1 MERAEKFGEKRIALR
16 YRFAD
21 SYTKPVQLIRCRCGM
36 KRPISAKMTQMGRHP
51 ALSALV
57 FLAMLTAAAAF
68 GAGLY
73 FQAGLGPVASA
84 IGGIAIF
91 LVMAAS
97 HVALTRS
104 VAESDTGQRLAAI
117 EAAFAHIAKDVE
129 RVSQAAAAGEE
140 VETLMKRVESIKPL
154 LEKVN
159 RIKTNIDAEAQ
170 LRQLAGQTERIDAR
184 LEALRS
190 QVNIESKER
199 HAELTA
205 EFQLLETLVKQL
217 AERVAVDAQNRA
229 VMNEFVSGN
238 APADKTAGEE
248 KTAFKAAADN
258 KRLEE
263 VPSEGMGLLLPEQ
276 DEVLREKQEDI
287 PRLDPGE
294 VESLMLEE
302 VRRSIEANKIELYL
316 QPIMI
321 IPQRRVRYYEA
332 LTRLKN
338 ESGRMILPNDYISV
352 AEGAGVMPV
361 IDNVMLFR
369 SVQVLRRLEKRSS
382 ARGVFCNISVHSL
395 LDPEFFHEFI
405 AFMEQNKELSDS
417 MFFEF
422 GQPVISSC
430 GAMERES
437 LAALA
442 SLGFRFSLDQVT
454 SLDVDFQ
461 ELHDMGFRTVKLSA
475 DLFLNGMAEA
485 GARIHAADMKNYL
498 ERFGIQLIVEKIE
511 DERTLVNVLDHNVKL
526 GQGYLFSEPRP
537 VRPEVFGAKEEAAA

>member
-1 MERAEKFGEKRIALR
+1 M
-16 YRFAD
+16 
-21 SYTKPVQLIRCRCGM
+21 
-36 KRPISAKMTQMGRHP
+36 
-51 ALSALV
+51 LSALV
-57 FLAMLTAAAAF
+57 LLAMLTAALAF

-73 FQAGLGPVASA
+73 FQAGLGPVASS

-91 LVMAAS
+91 LVIAAS
-97 HVALTRS
+97 HIALTRS
-104 VAESDTGQRLAAI
+104 LAESDTGQRLAAI
-117 EAAFAHIAKDVE
+117 EAAFVQIAEDVE
-129 RVSQAAAAGEE
+129 RVSQAAAAGEQ
-140 VETLMKRVESIKPL
+140 VEMLMKRVESVKPL

-159 RIKTNIDAEAQ
+159 RVKSNIDAEAQ
-170 LRQLAGQTERIDAR
+170 LRQLSGQTERIDGR

-217 AERVAVDAQNRA
+217 AERVAADAQNRA
-229 VMNEFVSGN
+229 VMHDFVSGPDAVEAAPGKKSAEAVAKE
-238 APADKTAGEE
+238 APAAKRRVDEE
-248 KTAFKAAADN
+248 A
-258 KRLEE
+258 
-263 VPSEGMGLLLPEQ
+263 SEATSLLLPKQ
-276 DEVLREKQEDI
+276 DEALRNEASQAELEDI
-287 PRLDPGE
+287 PRLDSGE

-338 ESGRMILPNDYISV
+338 ESGRVILPNDYISV

-369 SVQVLRRLEKRSS
+369 SVQVLRRLEKRSN

-405 AFMEQNKELSDS
+405 AFMEQNQELTDS

-422 GQPVISSC
+422 SQPVIANC

-442 SLGFRFSLDQVT
+442 ALGFRFSLDQVT
-454 SLDVDFQ
+454 NLDVDFQ
-461 ELHDMGFRTVKLSA
+461 ELHDMGFRTVKLTA
-475 DLFLNGMAEA
+475 DVFLNGMVEA
-485 GARIHAADMKNYL
+485 GARIHAVDMKSYL
-498 ERFGIQLIVEKIE
+498 ERFGIQLIIEKIE
-511 DERTLVNVLDHNVKL
+511 DERVLASVLDHNVKL

-537 VRPEVFGAKEEAAA
+537 VRPEVFGAKEDAAA

>member
-1 MERAEKFGEKRIALR
+1 
-16 YRFAD
+16 
-21 SYTKPVQLIRCRCGM
+21 
-36 KRPISAKMTQMGRHP
+36 MTQMGRHP

-57 FLAMLTAAAAF
+57 LLAMLTAAAAF

-91 LVMAAS
+91 LVIAAS

-117 EAAFAHIAKDVE
+117 EAAFAQIAGDVE
-129 RVSQAAAAGEE
+129 RVSRAAAAGEE
-140 VETLMKRVESIKPL
+140 VETLMKRVEGIKPL

-170 LRQLAGQTERIDAR
+170 LRQLSGQTERIDAR

-217 AERVAVDAQNRA
+217 AERVAADAQNRA
-229 VMNEFVSGN
+229 VMNEFVSGT
-238 APADKTAGEE
+238 APAETPAEKTAGEE

-263 VPSEGMGLLLPEQ
+263 VASEGTSLLMPEQ
-276 DEVLREKQEDI
+276 DEALRESQEGI

-338 ESGRMILPNDYISV
+338 ESGRMILPNDYITI

-442 SLGFRFSLDQVT
+442 ALGFRFSLDQVT
-454 SLDVDFQ
+454 NLDVDFQ

-485 GARIHAADMKNYL
+485 GAQIHAVDMKSYL
-498 ERFGIQLIVEKIE
+498 ERFGIQLIIEKIE
-511 DERTLVNVLDHNVKL
+511 DERTLANVLDHNVKL

-537 VRPEVFGAKEEAAA
+537 VRPEVFSAKEDAAA